1 MPKNTSDSAPMADD
15 SRASRNSR
23 TSSEGYRTLASYQT
37 KKASI
42 ARPPSA
48 GPSTSR
54 CTQEPLSPPWMMPY
68 TRSTRPAMEA
78 STPTKSIRP
87 GLGFFDSGTSRA
99 IATTLAAQNGTL
111 IRNTEPHQ
119 KWASSRPPTMGP
131 MAMPMPTATA
141 QIPMARG
148 RSAGSNTLEMIDSV
162 CGITAAAA
170 RPIAARAQTSWSG
183 CVSRR

>member
-15 SRASRNSR
+15 NRASRNNR
-23 TSSEGYRTLASYQT
+23 TSSDGYRTLASYQT
-37 KKASI
+37 KKPSI

-48 GPSTSR
+48 GPSTPG

-87 GLGFFDSGTSRA
+87 GSGFFDSGTSAA
-99 IATTLAAQNGTL
+99 IAATLAAQNGTL

-119 KWASSRPPTMGP
+119 KWASSRPPTTGP

-141 QIPMARG
+141 QIPIARG

-170 RPIAARAQTSWSG
+170 RPIAAPAHTSSSG
-183 CVSRR
+183 EGV

>member
-1 MPKNTSDSAPMADD
+1 MPKNTSDNAPMAED

-23 TSSEGYRTLASYQT
+23 TSSEGYRILASYQT
-37 KKASI
+37 KNASI
-42 ARPPSA
+42 ARPASA
-48 GPSTSR
+48 GPSTSKWI
-54 CTQEPLSPPWMMPY
+54 QEPLSPPWMMPY
-68 TRSTRPAMEA
+68 TSSTRPAMEA
-78 STPTKSIRP
+78 RTPTKSIRP

-99 IATTLAAQNGTL
+99 IAATPTAQNGTL

-141 QIPMARG
+141 QMPMALG

-170 RPIAARAQTSWSG
+170 SPIAARAQTSWSG
-183 CVSRR
+183 DCA

>member
-15 SRASRNSR
+15 SRGSRNSR
-23 TSSEGYRTLASYQT
+23 TSSDGYRILASYQA
-37 KKASI
+37 KNASTATPAAI
-42 ARPPSA
+42 

-54 CTQEPLSPPWMMPY
+54 CTQEPFSPPWMMPY
-68 TRSTRPAMEA
+68 TTSTRPAMEA

-87 GLGFFDSGTSRA
+87 GLGFFDSGTSSA
-99 IATTLAAQNGTL
+99 IATTLAAVNGTL
-111 IRNTEPHQ
+111 MRNTEPHQ
-119 KWASSRPPTMGP
+119 KWASSSPPTMGP
-131 MAMPMPTATA
+131 MPMPTATA

-183 CVSRR
+183 D